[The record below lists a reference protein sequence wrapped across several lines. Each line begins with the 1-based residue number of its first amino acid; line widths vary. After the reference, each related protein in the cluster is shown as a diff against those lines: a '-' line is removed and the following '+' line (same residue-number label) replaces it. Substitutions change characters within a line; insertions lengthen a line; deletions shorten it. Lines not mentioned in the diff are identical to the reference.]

1 MASPLRSLFRRRKQS
16 VRWPAIALAPVLL
29 WLVSGVASAG
39 SLRALD
45 DNELAQVSAQ
55 DGISFAAH
63 ISLNDPTLVGAVSDS
78 RLSLGFNGDGQN
90 RYIVFKN
97 VRGKVDMFAVSLGV
111 QTRSDGGGD
120 YIAIGLPG
128 FVRYTNLGFESL
140 SVQNDPNAPVTGN
153 LGSLN
158 INGTVSLQ
166 GQVRLWS
173 H

>member
-1 MASPLRSLFRRRKQS
+1 MKRVLCL
-16 VRWPAIALAPVLL
+16 LL
-29 WLVSGVASAG
+29 WASVARAG
-39 SLRALD
+39 ELRALD
-45 DNELAQVSAQ
+45 DAELAKVIGG

-63 ISLNDPTLVGAVSDS
+63 VVLNDPTLVGAVSDS
-78 RLSLGFNGDGQN
+78 RLSLGFSGGGQN

-97 VRGKVDMFAVSLGV
+97 VRGTVDMFTVNLGV

-128 FVRYTNLGFESL
+128 YVRYTNFGFESL
-140 SVQNDPNAPVTGN
+140 SVQNDPSAPVTGN
-153 LGSLN
+153 LGSIN

-166 GQVRLWS
+166 GQVRFWG

>member
-1 MASPLRSLFRRRKQS
+1 M
-16 VRWPAIALAPVLL
+16 VRALYFLL
-29 WLVSGVASAG
+29 MLAAGVARG
-39 SLRALD
+39 GTLQALD
-45 DNELAQVSAQ
+45 DKELAQVSGQ

-63 ISLNDPTLVGAVSDS
+63 ISLNDPTLVGAVADS

-97 VRGKVDMFAVSLGV
+97 VRGMVDMFAVTLGV
-111 QTRSDGGGD
+111 QNRSDGGGD

-128 FVRYTNLGFESL
+128 YVRYTNFGFESL
-140 SVQNDPNAPVTGN
+140 SVQTDPNAPVTGN

-166 GQVRLWS
+166 GQVRLWG

>member
-1 MASPLRSLFRRRKQS
+1 MAR
-16 VRWPAIALAPVLL
+16 ALYLL
-29 WLVSGVASAG
+29 LMLVAGVARG
-39 SLRALD
+39 GTLQALD
-45 DNELAQVSAQ
+45 DRELSQVSGQ

-63 ISLNDPTLVGAVSDS
+63 ISLNDPTLVGAVADS

-97 VRGKVDMFAVSLGV
+97 VRGMVDMFAVTLGV
-111 QTRSDGGGD
+111 QNRSDGGGD

-128 FVRYTNLGFESL
+128 YVRYTNFGFESL
-140 SVQNDPNAPVTGN
+140 SVQTDPNAPVTGN

-158 INGTVSLQ
+158 INGNVSLQ

>member
-1 MASPLRSLFRRRKQS
+1 MARALYWLLMLAVGAAQAGPLQ
-16 VRWPAIALAPVLL
+16 
-29 WLVSGVASAG
+29 
-39 SLRALD
+39 ALD
-45 DNELAQVSAQ
+45 DRELSQVSGR

-63 ISLNDPTLVGAVSDS
+63 ISLNDPTLVGAVADS

-97 VRGKVDMFAVSLGV
+97 VRGMVDMFAVTLGV
-111 QTRSDGGGD
+111 QNRSDGGGD

-128 FVRYTNLGFESL
+128 YVRYTNFGFESL
-140 SVQNDPNAPVTGN
+140 SVQTDPNAPVTGN

-158 INGTVSLQ
+158 INGNISLQ

>member
-1 MASPLRSLFRRRKQS
+1 MARALFLLL
-16 VRWPAIALAPVLL
+16 ALMA
-29 WLVSGVASAG
+29 GTAQAG

-45 DNELAQVSAQ
+45 DGELSQVSGG

-63 ISLNDPTLVGAVSDS
+63 VVLNDPTLVGAVSDS
-78 RLSLGFNGDGQN
+78 RLSLGFKGDGVN

-97 VRGKVDMFAVSLGV
+97 VRGTVDMFAVTLGV
-111 QTRSDGGGD
+111 QNRSDGGGD

-128 FVRYTNLGFESL
+128 YVHYTNLGFESL
-140 SVQNDPNAPVTGN
+140 SVQMDPAAPVTGN
-153 LGSLN
+153 LGSIN

-166 GQVRLWS
+166 GQVRLWG

>member
-1 MASPLRSLFRRRKQS
+1 MKTTR
-16 VRWPAIALAPVLL
+16 ALLLL
-29 WLVSGVASAG
+29 WGLLAG
-39 SLRALD
+39 AAQAGGLKALD
-45 DNELAQVSAQ
+45 DKALSQVTGQ

-63 ISLNDPTLVGAVSDS
+63 VSLNDPTLVGAVADS
-78 RLSLGFNGDGQN
+78 RLSLGFTGDVSTS
-90 RYIVFKN
+90 YVVFKN
-97 VRGKVDMFAVSLGV
+97 VRGTVDMFAVSLGV

-128 FVRYTNLGFESL
+128 YVHYTNLGFESL
-140 SVQNDPNAPVTGN
+140 SVQSDPNAAVSGN

>member
-1 MASPLRSLFRRRKQS
+1 MASPLRSLFRRRKHS

>member
-1 MASPLRSLFRRRKQS
+1 MARALYLSLL
-16 VRWPAIALAPVLL
+16 LAA
-29 WLVSGVASAG
+29 GVAQG
-39 SLRALD
+39 GPLRALD
-45 DNELAQVSAQ
+45 DQELSQVSGQ

-97 VRGKVDMFAVSLGV
+97 VRGMVDMFAVSLGV
-111 QTRSDGGGD
+111 QTRPDGGGD

-128 FVRYTNLGFESL
+128 YVRYTNFGFESL
-140 SVQNDPNAPVTGN
+140 SVQTDPNAPVTGN